1 MKEDTKIVK
10 AGRHPEDQLGAVN
23 PPVYHVS
30 TVLVR
35 TLDEF
40 ENLRETPEG
49 TMAYGRRGTPTSFAL
64 EEAVAEVEGGA
75 GCISSPSG
83 LAAIAGA
90 LLAFVETG
98 DHVLVTDSVYSPT
111 RRFCDTVLARFG
123 VTTSYYDPLIGGG
136 IAGLLR
142 DNTSVV
148 YVESPGSLTFAVQ
161 DIPAIAAAAHARGA
175 KVLMDNTW
183 ASPLFFKPFE
193 HGVDVSIQA
202 ATKYI
207 VGHSDAML
215 GTATATAECLGPLR
229 DSVRGLGYCAG
240 PDDAYLGQRGLRTLG
255 VRLRRHHESGL
266 EVARWLERRPEV
278 LRVLHPALLDDPGH
292 AIWRRDFSGAS
303 GLFGFVMESGSRA
316 QLAAFVEGCA
326 HFGMGASWGGFE
338 SLCIPTTPENHRTA
352 TQWAPGGQTMR
363 LHIGLEDVGDLI
375 EDLDRA
381 FARFH
386 KAKG

>member
-10 AGRHPEDQLGAVN
+10 AGRCPEKQLGAVN

-30 TVLVR
+30 TVIVP

-40 ENLRETPEG
+40 ETLRDMPEG
-49 TMAYGRRGTPTSFAL
+49 KMAYGRRGTPTSFAL
-64 EEAVAEVEGGA
+64 EEAVAELEGGA
-75 GCISSPSG
+75 GCITSPSG
-83 LAAIAGA
+83 LASIASA
-90 LLAFVETG
+90 LLAFVKTG
-98 DHVLVTDSVYSPT
+98 DHVLITDSVYSPT
-111 RRFCDTVLARFG
+111 RRFCDTVLARMG
-123 VTTSYYDPLIGGG
+123 VMTTYYDPLIGGG
-136 IAGLLR
+136 IAGLIQ
-142 DNTSVV
+142 DNTSVIF
-148 YVESPGSLTFAVQ
+148 VEAPGSLTFEVQ

-215 GTATATAECLGPLR
+215 GTATATAECLAPLR
-229 DSVRGLGYCAG
+229 ETVRGLGYCAG

-255 VRLRRHHESGL
+255 VRLRQHYDSGL
-266 EVARWLERRPEV
+266 KVARWLEERADV
-278 LRVLHPALLDDPGH
+278 LRVMHPALPDDPGH
-292 AIWRRDFSGAS
+292 AIWRRDFTGAS
-303 GLFGFVMESGSRA
+303 GLFGFVMKSGTRA
-316 QLAAFVEGCA
+316 QLAAFVEGCD

-338 SLCIPTTPENHRTA
+338 SLCIPTKPEISRTA
-352 TQWAPGGQTMR
+352 TDWAPGGQAMR
-363 LHIGLEDVGDLI
+363 LHIGLEDTEDLI
-375 EDLDRA
+375 EDLERA

-386 KAKG
+386 KAA

>member
-10 AGRHPEDQLGAVN
+10 AGRHPEDQFGAVN

-30 TVLVR
+30 TVLMR

-40 ENLRETPEG
+40 EHMRDTPEG
-49 TMAYGRRGTPTSFAL
+49 TMVYGRRGTPTSFAL
-64 EEAVAEVEGGA
+64 DEAVAELEGGA
-75 GCISSPSG
+75 GCITSPSG

-90 LLAFVETG
+90 LLAFVKMG

-111 RRFCDTVLARFG
+111 RRFCDTVLARLG
-123 VTTSYYDPLIGGG
+123 VTTSYYDPLIGGR
-136 IAGLLR
+136 IAELMR
-142 DNTSVV
+142 DNTAVV
-148 YVESPGSLTFAVQ
+148 FVESPGSLTFEVQ

-175 KVLMDNTW
+175 KVLLDNTW

-193 HGVDVSIQA
+193 HGVDVSVQA

-215 GTATATAECLGPLR
+215 GTATATVECLGPLR
-229 DSVRGLGYCAG
+229 ETVRALGYCAG

-266 EVARWLERRPEV
+266 EVAQWLQKRSEV
-278 LRVLHPALLDDPGH
+278 LRVMHPALPDDPGH
-292 AIWRRDFSGAS
+292 ALWRRDFTGAC
-303 GLFGFVMESGSRA
+303 GLFGFIMESGSRA
-316 QLAAFVEGCA
+316 QLAAFVEGCE
-326 HFGMGASWGGFE
+326 HFGMGGSWGGFE
-338 SLCIPTTPENHRTA
+338 SLCVPTAPEKSRTA
-352 TQWAPGGQTMR
+352 TEWAPGGQSMR
-363 LHIGLEDVGDLI
+363 LHIGLEDVEDLI

-381 FARFH
+381 FTRFH
-386 KAKG
+386 KTV

>member
-10 AGRHPEDQLGAVN
+10 AGLHPEDQFGAVN

-40 ENLRETPEG
+40 QHLRDTPEG

-64 EEAVAEVEGGA
+64 EEAVAELEGGA
-75 GCISSPSG
+75 GCITSPSG

-90 LLAFVETG
+90 LLAFVKMG

-111 RRFCDTVLARFG
+111 RRFCDTVLARLG

-136 IAGLLR
+136 IADLIR
-142 DNTSVV
+142 DNTAVV
-148 YVESPGSLTFAVQ
+148 FVESPGSLTFEVQ
-161 DIPAIAAAAHARGA
+161 DIPAIAAAARARGA
-175 KVLMDNTW
+175 KVLLDNTW

-193 HGVDVSIQA
+193 HGVDVSVQA

-215 GTATATAECLGPLR
+215 GTATATAECLGQLR
-229 DSVRGLGYCAG
+229 ETVRVLGYCAG

-255 VRLRRHHESGL
+255 VRLRRHQDSGL
-266 EVARWLERRPEV
+266 EVARWLHERPEV
-278 LRVLHPALLDDPGH
+278 LRVMHPGLPDDPGH
-292 AIWRRDFSGAS
+292 EIWRRDFTGAS
-303 GLFGFVMESGSRA
+303 GLFGFVMESGSQA
-316 QLAAFVEGCA
+316 QLAAFLEGCE
-326 HFGMGASWGGFE
+326 HFAMGGSWGGFE
-338 SLCIPTTPENHRTA
+338 SLCVPTAPEKSRSA
-352 TQWAPGGQTMR
+352 TEWAPGGQSMR
-363 LHIGLEDVGDLI
+363 LHIGLEDVEDLI

-381 FARFH
+381 FTRFH
-386 KAKG
+386 KAG

>member
-10 AGRHPEDQLGAVN
+10 SGRHPEDQLGAVN

-40 ENLRETPEG
+40 ENLRELPEG
-49 TMAYGRRGTPTSFAL
+49 TLAYGRRGTPTSFAL
-64 EEAVAEVEGGA
+64 EEAVADLEGGA
-75 GCISSPSG
+75 GCITLPSG

-90 LLAFVETG
+90 LLSFVKAG
-98 DHVLVTDSVYSPT
+98 DHVLVSDSVYSPT
-111 RRFCDTVLARFG
+111 RRFCDTVLARMG
-123 VTTSYYDPLIGGG
+123 VATTYYDPLIGAG
-136 IAGLLR
+136 IAGLIQES
-142 DNTSVV
+142 TAVV
-148 YVESPGSLTFAVQ
+148 YVESPGSLTFEMQ
-161 DIPAIAAAAHARGA
+161 DIPAIAAAAHPRGV

-183 ASPLFFKPFE
+183 ASPLFFKPFA

-229 DSVRGLGYCAG
+229 ETVRGLGYCAG

-266 EVARWLERRPEV
+266 KVARWLEARPDV
-278 LRVLHPALLDDPGH
+278 VRVMHPALPGDPGH
-292 AIWRRDFSGAS
+292 EIWRRDFTGAS
-303 GLFGFVMESGSRA
+303 GLFGFVIEDCTRA
-316 QLAAFVEGCA
+316 QLAAFVEGFE

-338 SLCIPTTPENHRTA
+338 SLCVPTTPENNRTA
-352 TQWAPGGQTMR
+352 TAWEPGGQTMR
-363 LHIGLEDVGDLI
+363 AHVGLEDPDDLI

-386 KAKG
+386 AAEG

>member
-30 TVLVR
+30 TVLMR

-40 ENLRETPEG
+40 QHMRDTPEG
-49 TMAYGRRGTPTSFAL
+49 TMVYGRRGTPTSFAL
-64 EEAVAEVEGGA
+64 DEAVAELEGGA
-75 GCISSPSG
+75 GCITSPSG

-90 LLAFVETG
+90 LLAFVKMG

-111 RRFCDTVLARFG
+111 RRLCDTVLARFG
-123 VTTSYYDPLIGGG
+123 VTTSYYDPLIGAG
-136 IAGLLR
+136 IAELIR
-142 DNTSVV
+142 DNTAVV
-148 YVESPGSLTFAVQ
+148 FVESPGSLTFEVQ

-183 ASPLFFKPFE
+183 SSPLFFKPFE

-229 DSVRGLGYCAG
+229 ETVRALGYCAG

-255 VRLRRHHESGL
+255 VRLRQHHRSGL
-266 EVARWLERRPEV
+266 EVARWLQKRPEV
-278 LRVLHPALLDDPGH
+278 LRVMHPALPDDPGH
-292 AIWRRDFSGAS
+292 EIWRRDFTGAS
-303 GLFGFVMESGSRA
+303 GLFGFVMESGSQA
-316 QLAAFVEGCA
+316 QLAAFLEGCE
-326 HFGMGASWGGFE
+326 HFGMGGSWGGFE
-338 SLCIPTTPENHRTA
+338 SLCVPTAPEKSRSA
-352 TQWAPGGQTMR
+352 TEWAPGGQSMR

-375 EDLDRA
+375 EDLDSA
-381 FARFH
+381 FARFR
-386 KAKG
+386 KAG